1 MTKIYNQV
9 MDRKKAEAAAAAAAA
24 EEEAEIEVSEIK
36 IKGKTYFTTDPQNG
50 IIYACVDDD
59 VGDEVGV
66 FKNGVA
72 VFNKGKK

>member
-1 MTKIYNQV
+1 MEEEEEEEDVAT
-9 MDRKKAEAAAAAAAA
+9 AEAAAEEAEA
-24 EEEAEIEVSEIK
+24 EEEIEVSEIK
-36 IKGKTYFTTDPQNG
+36 IKGVTYFTTNAQNG

-72 VFNKGKK
+72 LFSKNKAAKK